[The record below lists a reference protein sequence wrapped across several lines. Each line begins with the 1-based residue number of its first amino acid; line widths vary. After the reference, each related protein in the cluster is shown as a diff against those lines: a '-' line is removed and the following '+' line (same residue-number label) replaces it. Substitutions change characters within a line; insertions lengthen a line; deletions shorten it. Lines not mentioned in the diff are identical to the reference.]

1 MKGFE
6 RNTEVETIYIEGWL
20 IKVSVFVNYPNI
32 FILCNFEEVK
42 SCATVYFV
50 TIEMIFI
57 NQLIVDIVFNL
68 CSLRDWSFYQTQY
81 YVYQRKKRD
90 SK

>member
-57 NQLIVDIVFNL
+57 NQLKVDIVFNL
-68 CSLRDWSFYQTQY
+68 CSLRYCFYQIRSFNQNQY
-81 YVYQRKKRD
+81 NVYQGN
-90 SK
+90 